1 MHVHTK
7 LKWCVLS
14 NLILV
19 GFITVFVCISPKV
32 NDTYMRFGPQADLK
46 LLGVS
51 IDTWSRYWM
60 LQVCLGCL
68 TITDVMIQDTANPI
82 MGFTIYNPD
91 KKIITEFSKNELQ
104 VYAQTIWFL
113 SNIKDAL
120 LLMISITQL
129 DIAIS
134 KCVFQELGGAV
145 VIRMLLNEKIF
156 GSDDEEAEALLCVVI
171 DEGHVEG

>member
-1 MHVHTK
+1 MEKHTK

-19 GFITVFVCISPKV
+19 GCITVFLCICPMV
-32 NDTYMRFGPQADLK
+32 NDAYMRWGPQADLK

-60 LQVCLGCL
+60 LQVCLACL

-82 MGFTIYNPD
+82 LGFTIYNPD

-104 VYAQTIWFL
+104 AYAQTIWFL
-113 SNIKDAL
+113 SNIKGAL
-120 LLMISITQL
+120 MLMISITQL
-129 DIAIS
+129 DISIS
-134 KCVFQELGGAV
+134 KCVFQEVGGAV
-145 VIRMLLNEKIF
+145 VMRVLLNEKKF
-156 GSDDEEAEALLCVVI
+156 GSDDEQAEALLCVVI
-171 DEGHVEG
+171 EG